1 MKNKGK
7 IRFRNW
13 GTKKETKNVLKRDD
27 LPNKKV
33 SMTEAH
39 LSLISYMVLLAIILD
54 FKKITGGQNTRS

>member
-1 MKNKGK
+1 MKNKGEN
-7 IRFRNW
+7 RVSQFRYQ
-13 GTKKETKNVLKRDD
+13 KRKKNVLKRDD

>member
-1 MKNKGK
+1 MKNKGENK
-7 IRFRNW
+7 VSQLRYQKRN
-13 GTKKETKNVLKRDD
+13 KNVLKRDD